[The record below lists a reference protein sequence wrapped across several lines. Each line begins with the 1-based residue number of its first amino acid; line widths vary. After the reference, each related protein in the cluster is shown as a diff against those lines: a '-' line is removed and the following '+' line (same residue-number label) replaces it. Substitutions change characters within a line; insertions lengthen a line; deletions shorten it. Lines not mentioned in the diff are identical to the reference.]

1 MAGMVGMVGM
11 VDDRNHED
19 HDQIAISS
27 GVTSCSLDAVFV
39 VQDYDLPNETVLDFM
54 GKVRIAV

>member
-1 MAGMVGMVGM
+1 MGMVGM